1 MEENN
6 NKNEL
11 TFLISDL
18 KDKPKLI
25 GTDKGL
31 AKIGDG
37 IINLTYSVAKSK
49 YLTHFKS
56 IPESPIRE
64 GKKVEKHILSNA
76 LKKADMR
83 QYAKTRPDSHDLANT
98 YEGLIAYVWLSG
110 EITIKQIIS
119 ILASQLEDDIS
130 NYKIERIEAIK
141 SFTHLLKNVK
151 KFIPRIE

>member
-64 GKKVEKHILSNA
+64 GKKVDKHILSNA
-76 LKKADMR
+76 LKNADMR

-130 NYKIERIEAIK
+130 NYKIERIKAIK